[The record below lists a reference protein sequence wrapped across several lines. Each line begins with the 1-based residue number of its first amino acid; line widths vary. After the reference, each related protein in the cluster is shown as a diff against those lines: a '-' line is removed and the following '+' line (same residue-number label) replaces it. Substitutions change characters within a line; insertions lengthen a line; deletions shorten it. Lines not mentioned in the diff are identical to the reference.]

1 MKLHVVVCSPP
12 LVSIAAF
19 LLVGL
24 IACDNSDNSEN
35 DSKITGS
42 GVYTY
47 TDYLPFADKP
57 IDCYYYVPAGSNN
70 STPVFVVVHGAGR
83 DAKSLRDGLIT
94 MADQKKFIVLSP
106 QFSATYFP
114 GSDAFNMANIFED
127 GDDPTPATLNPE
139 SEWTFSVL
147 DPLFEDFKVLTGNS
161 RATYDVFGHSAG
173 AQMIH
178 RFLIFQPEAKFNRVV
193 CSAAGWYAVP
203 DSQVDYPYG
212 LRLSPAETQDPQPYF
227 GRTAYIIV
235 GENDTDPN
243 SFNLRHTPEADLQGL
258 NRLQRAQYFYQESF
272 DRAHEGGHNYQWQYR
287 SVPNAGHNSDA
298 MAAFAA
304 DLLY

>member
-1 MKLHVVVCSPP
+1 MKLHVVFYSSR
-12 LVSIAAF
+12 LASIVTF
-19 LLVGL
+19 LFFGL
-24 IACDNSDNSEN
+24 TACDNSD
-35 DSKITGS
+35 DTDTRPKITGS

-47 TDYLPFADKP
+47 NDYLPFADKP
-57 IDCYYYVPAGSNN
+57 INCYYYVPSGSTNN
-70 STPVFVVVHGAGR
+70 TPIFIVIHGAGR

-94 MADQKKFIVLSP
+94 RADQKNFIVLAP

-114 GSDAFNMANIFED
+114 GSDAFNLANIFED
-127 GDDPTPATLNPE
+127 GDSPTPATLNPE

-147 DPLFEDFKVLTGNS
+147 DSIFESFKVFTGNT

-212 LRLSPAETQDPQPYF
+212 LRLSPAETQDPQSYF
-227 GRTAYIIV
+227 SRVAYIIV

-272 DRAHEGGHNYQWQYR
+272 ILANEGGHNYQWQYR
-287 SVPNAGHNSDA
+287 QVPNVGHNSDA
-298 MAAFAA
+298 MAGFAA
-304 DLLY
+304 ELLY